1 MRDLIAAA
9 RKRDGAG
16 KPSVTGEAAL
26 ASLQTAIDSGY
37 TMPTQANLC
46 PPRTSARVDLHRPG
60 AIDSQNSTT
69 AMREF
74 AEYMSQPSR
83 VLFRIANAGQEYVSL
98 AEH

>member
-1 MRDLIAAA
+1 M
-9 RKRDGAG
+9 
-16 KPSVTGEAAL
+16 S
-26 ASLQTAIDSGY
+26 
-37 TMPTQANLC
+37 TQANFC
-46 PPRTSARVDLHRPG
+46 PTRTSARADLRQPD
-60 AIDSQNSTT
+60 AIDNQNSTT